1 MQIHFDV
8 DILESLQN
16 LAENELASKRAL
28 LVTSKSFNQNNSSLG
43 HSACG
48 DFLGNA
54 ADTSLR
60 RMSNTPHSLTLHN
73 PKNSLTIL
81 ECRDSGNMK
90 SQADSSICHFCK
102 CGQELRSCERS
113 EKSQSPKSK
122 ADFKISTAT
131 LDSQDSSD
139 ISPSNTE
146 SKRANLAQNI
156 AKIFSN
162 IIIYD
167 SVNPNPQLESL
178 QSAKAKIQGHYDVV
192 IALGGGSGA

>member
-1 MQIHFDV
+1 MSFSYYNPVQIHFDV

-60 RMSNTPHSLTLHN
+60 RMSNLQVWISPTATSPHSLTLHN

-81 ECRDSGNMK
+81 EWLGVC
-90 SQADSSICHFCK
+90 IETLH
-102 CGQELRSCERS
+102 
-113 EKSQSPKSK
+113 SK
-122 ADFKISTAT
+122 
-131 LDSQDSSD
+131 
-139 ISPSNTE
+139 
-146 SKRANLAQNI
+146 I
-156 AKIFSN
+156 AKP
-162 IIIYD
+162 YC
-167 SVNPNPQLESL
+167 
-178 QSAKAKIQGHYDVV
+178 
-192 IALGGGSGA
+192 